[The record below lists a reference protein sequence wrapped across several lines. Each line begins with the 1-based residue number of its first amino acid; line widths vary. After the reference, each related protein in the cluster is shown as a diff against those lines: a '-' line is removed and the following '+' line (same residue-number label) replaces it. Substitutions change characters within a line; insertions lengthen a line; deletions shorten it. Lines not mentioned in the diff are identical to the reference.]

1 MVDTGYDRADAE
13 NDFQRARRRQLLSQ
27 VAVQLQGK
35 PGDFSQLLLFD
46 DVVAALGRTTERPL
60 GLQIV
65 PLTTI
70 VGSVDRARDFDCW
83 FHPRARVNRQRWIQ
97 LALAQRR
104 GEFIPPTE
112 LYRVGDLHFVR
123 DGHHRV
129 SVAMALRLRTIDG
142 YVTEVGTRV
151 DATGIRHR
159 GDLVTKHQRRV
170 FLDRVPLP
178 GPELASIVI
187 TPPRSYIELSEAVEA
202 WGFRLIQQEGE
213 YFDRRM
219 IASRWYAEEF
229 QPVVRVLTEAGL
241 ADDSTG
247 ADAYLRLS
255 AHRNRLRD
263 SLRWPD
269 DVVDH
274 LRGS

>member
-13 NDFQRARRRQLLSQ
+13 NDFQRARRRQILSQ
-27 VAVQLQGK
+27 VALQLQGK
-35 PGDFSQLLLFD
+35 SAESSEMLLFD
-46 DVVAALGRTTERPL
+46 DVVAALGRTSERAL

-65 PLTTI
+65 PLSTI

-104 GEFIPPTE
+104 GEFIPPID
-112 LYRVGDLHFVR
+112 LYRIGELHFVR

-129 SVAMALRLRTIDG
+129 SVALALRLRTIDG
-142 YVTEVGTRV
+142 YVAEVGTRV

-159 GDLVTKHQRRV
+159 GDLVTKYQRRL

-178 GPELASIVI
+178 RPEAASIIV

-202 WGFRLIQQEGE
+202 WGFRLVQKEGR
-213 YFDRRM
+213 YVDRTTV
-219 IASRWYAEEF
+219 AHRWYDEEF
-229 QPVVRVLTEAGL
+229 RPVVRVLTEAGL
-241 ADDSTG
+241 VTDSTD
-247 ADAYLRLS
+247 ANAYLRLS
-255 AHRNRLRD
+255 AHRNRLPD
-263 SLRWPD
+263 TLRWPD

-274 LRGS
+274 LRGG